1 MATFYLDATIIS
13 ASRGTSAV
21 CAAAYRHAVRMVS
34 LGFGETTSFT
44 HKAQAMVHAEIAL
57 PEDAPDWADN
67 AFGHAAF
74 ADALRVVRAD
84 VQAQGLD
91 MSEAAMQRAAMARV
105 SERLWNAVEHGEHR
119 LNRIPTRAQYAR
131 SLTVALPRELDQ
143 AAQIALMQGYVRV
156 SFSDRGM
163 VADWVIHDKSDGN
176 PHAHIMLTTRDLGSA
191 DWGRKRH
198 DWNAR
203 DVLSGLRSDWAQH
216 ANLALE
222 RAGFNERI
230 DHRSNHARGIYL
242 EPDSYNPHVA
252 SHARRQGE
260 IAREANRCSDVADAN
275 ALYLEQHP
283 EHILVVVQAQRA
295 VFTRGDIKAAFQ
307 DRLILTETELA
318 GLVAEAM
325 GSGAAVRLVQNSPD
339 GQAQYV
345 TTARACEMQRLE
357 ILARDM
363 AIPGPAAAID
373 PVAPGIGLLAGSGL
387 TPDQRLVA
395 EAMLS
400 PASLTLVKG
409 YAGTGKTFTLG
420 EVARVWQARGF
431 EVLGGAA
438 SGKATQELGGI
449 QGHADRV
456 TGGLGCALVAG

>member
-1 MATFYLDATIIS
+1 M
-13 ASRGTSAV
+13 R
-21 CAAAYRHAVRMVS
+21 AAAYRHAVRMVS
-34 LGFGETTSFT
+34 HAFRETTSFT
-44 HKAQAMVHAEIAL
+44 RNAQAMVHAEVAL
-57 PEDAPDWADN
+57 PEDAPEWAEN

-74 ADALRVVRAD
+74 ADALRLVRAD
-84 VQAQGLD
+84 VQAQGSD

-105 SERLWNAVEHGEHR
+105 SERLWQAVEHGEHR
-119 LNRIPTRAQYAR
+119 LNKFPTRAQYAR

-203 DVLSGLRSDWAQH
+203 DVLSDLRSDWAQH

-275 ALYLEQHP
+275 ALYLQEHP
-283 EHILVVVQAQRA
+283 AHILVVVQAQRA
-295 VFTRGDIKAAFQ
+295 VFTRGDIVAAFE
-307 DRLILTETELA
+307 DRLMLTETELA
-318 GLVAEAM
+318 GLVGEAM

-345 TTARACEMQRLE
+345 TTARASEMQRKE
-357 ILARDM
+357 TR
-363 AIPGPAAAID
+363 
-373 PVAPGIGLLAGSGL
+373 
-387 TPDQRLVA
+387 T
-395 EAMLS
+395 
-400 PASLTLVKG
+400 
-409 YAGTGKTFTLG
+409 
-420 EVARVWQARGF
+420 
-431 EVLGGAA
+431 
-438 SGKATQELGGI
+438 
-449 QGHADRV
+449 
-456 TGGLGCALVAG
+456 